1 MLSYNR
7 NNEHFYLP
15 MYNANILDESRTEKD
30 YLSYEPINQNS
41 TISINIE
48 NSYNLFPIFHSE
60 EEKKSNN
67 TFDEEKNEKEKNDLY
82 FLYKKDI
89 PKKSSIKFISKNHLK
104 KKRGKKKQNEI
115 NENEDNGYIKI
126 KIHDKNTSDNVLRKI
141 QVHYLSF
148 IVSFINEILYNLKF
162 NQRFFKLSY
171 SFKKNTKKEFVNSLK
186 TKDIGEIL
194 CNKIS
199 DKYKKDENVNKNIYN
214 KIKEDKVLK
223 NIFSE
228 KYLLLF
234 KKVYFKSNKLIN
246 LSEYGLNKI
255 IKLSDKV
262 KMFQDLLNDI
272 EKLDINKKY
281 KKNIN
286 DCAVQRFFPNPLF
299 KIE

>member
-1 MLSYNR
+1 MISYNQ
-7 NNEHFYLP
+7 NDEHFSFP
-15 MYNANILDESRTEKD
+15 MDNTNILGESMTENVFF
-30 YLSYEPINQNS
+30 SYDPINQNR
-41 TISINIE
+41 TNSINIE
-48 NSYNLFPIFHSE
+48 NSYDLFPIFDLE
-60 EEKKSNN
+60 EEKKCNN
-67 TFDEEKNEKEKNDLY
+67 TLDEEKNKKEKNNLY
-82 FLYKKDI
+82 FLEKKDK
-89 PKKSSIKFISKNHLK
+89 PKKSSINFISKSHLK
-104 KKRGKKKQNEI
+104 KKRGREKRKHNEI
-115 NENEDNGYIKI
+115 NENEDNGCV
-126 KIHDKNTSDNVLRKI
+126 KIHDKNTSDNILRKI

-162 NQRFFKLSY
+162 KQRFLKLSY
-171 SFKKNTKKEFVNSLK
+171 SFKKNIKKEFVNSLK

-199 DKYKKDENVNKNIYN
+199 DKYKKDENINKNIYN

-228 KYLLLF
+228 KYLILF
-234 KKVYFKSNKLIN
+234 KKIYFKSNKLIN

-255 IKLSDKV
+255 INLSDKV
-262 KMFQDLLNDI
+262 KMYQDLLNDI

-281 KKNIN
+281 MKSIN

>member
-15 MYNANILDESRTEKD
+15 MYNANILEESRTEKD

-60 EEKKSNN
+60 EEKKSNKI
-67 TFDEEKNEKEKNDLY
+67 FDEEKNEKEKNDLY

-115 NENEDNGYIKI
+115 NENGDNGYIKI

-148 IVSFINEILYNLKF
+148 IVSFVNEILYNLKF
-162 NQRFFKLSY
+162 DQRFFKLSY

-281 KKNIN
+281 MKSIN